1 MRIGLGID
9 THQLIPGK
17 LIRLGGVDIPS
28 DVSIKAHSDGDI
40 IYHAI
45 ADSILGAIGA
55 GDIGDHFPDTDP
67 KNKDLDS
74 EVIVRLAI
82 EKALSMNL
90 ILNNL
95 DITLLLESPKIS
107 DYKDKIKNRLASIF
121 GHVTKDYYEQQAAAM
136 QPPPMSDDDD
146 KHISFE
152 KNMFA
157 IQDKISNF
165 GFDLIDNN
173 IINIKA
179 STSESLGFIGKG
191 QGVTCYC
198 ITSLRDF

>member
-17 LIRLGGVDIPS
+17 SIRLGGVDIPS
-28 DVSIKAHSDGDI
+28 NVSIKAHSDGDI
-40 IYHAI
+40 IYHSI

-82 EKALSMNL
+82 EKSLSMNL

-107 DYKDKIKNRLASIF
+107 DYKNEIKENLVKIFMEA
-121 GHVTKDYYEQQAAAM
+121 TKDHYT
-136 QPPPMSDDDD
+136 D
-146 KHISFE
+146 
-152 KNMFA
+152 NMF
-157 IQDKISNF
+157 
-165 GFDLIDNN
+165 
-173 IINIKA
+173 NIKA

-191 QGVTCYC
+191 EGVTCYC
-198 ITSLRDF
+198 IASLKYL

>member
-67 KNKDLDS
+67 KNKNLDS
-74 EVIVRLAI
+74 RIIMELAI
-82 EKALSMNL
+82 QKAILMKL
-90 ILNNL
+90 TLNNL
-95 DITLLLESPKIS
+95 DVTLLLESPKIS
-107 DYKDKIKNRLASIF
+107 KYKSLMKINIMKIF
-121 GHVTKDYYEQQAAAM
+121 NEANT
-136 QPPPMSDDDD
+136 
-146 KHISFE
+146 
-152 KNMFA
+152 
-157 IQDKISNF
+157 
-165 GFDLIDNN
+165 N
-173 IINIKA
+173 IKVNESMINIKA
-179 STSESLGFIGKG
+179 STEESLGFIGEG
-191 QGVTCYC
+191 RGVTCYC
-198 ITSLRDF
+198 MSSLKEF

>member
-17 LIRLGGVDIPS
+17 SIRLGGVDIPS
-28 DVSIKAHSDGDI
+28 NVSIKAHSDGDI
-40 IYHAI
+40 IYHSI

-74 EVIVRLAI
+74 EVIVRIAV

-107 DYKDKIKNRLASIF
+107 DYKNEIKENLVKIFMEA
-121 GHVTKDYYEQQAAAM
+121 TKDHYT
-136 QPPPMSDDDD
+136 D
-146 KHISFE
+146 
-152 KNMFA
+152 NMF
-157 IQDKISNF
+157 
-165 GFDLIDNN
+165 
-173 IINIKA
+173 NIKA

-191 QGVTCYC
+191 QGVNCYC
-198 ITSLRDF
+198 IVSLKYL

>member
-95 DITLLLESPKIS
+95 DVTLLLESPKIS
-107 DYKDKIKNRLASIF
+107 DYKNEIKENLIKVFMEATK
-121 GHVTKDYYEQQAAAM
+121 GHYTN
-136 QPPPMSDDDD
+136 
-146 KHISFE
+146 
-152 KNMFA
+152 NMF
-157 IQDKISNF
+157 
-165 GFDLIDNN
+165 
-173 IINIKA
+173 NIKA

-191 QGVTCYC
+191 EGVTCYC
-198 ITSLRDF
+198 ITSLEDL

>member
-17 LIRLGGVDIPS
+17 SMRLGGVDIPS
-28 DVSIKAHSDGDI
+28 NVSIKAHSDGDI
-40 IYHAI
+40 IYHSI

-74 EVIVRLAI
+74 EVIVRIAV

-107 DYKDKIKNRLASIF
+107 DYKNQIKENLIKIFMEATED
-121 GHVTKDYYEQQAAAM
+121 HYTD
-136 QPPPMSDDDD
+136 
-146 KHISFE
+146 
-152 KNMFA
+152 NMF
-157 IQDKISNF
+157 
-165 GFDLIDNN
+165 
-173 IINIKA
+173 NIKA

-191 QGVTCYC
+191 EGVTCYC
-198 ITSLRDF
+198 IASLKYL

>member
-95 DITLLLESPKIS
+95 DVTLLLESPKIS
-107 DYKDKIKNRLASIF
+107 DYKNEIKENLIKIFMEATK
-121 GHVTKDYYEQQAAAM
+121 GHYTN
-136 QPPPMSDDDD
+136 
-146 KHISFE
+146 
-152 KNMFA
+152 NMF
-157 IQDKISNF
+157 
-165 GFDLIDNN
+165 
-173 IINIKA
+173 NIKA

-191 QGVTCYC
+191 EGVTCYC
-198 ITSLRDF
+198 ITSLEDL

>member
-17 LIRLGGVDIPS
+17 LIKLGGVSIPS
-28 DVSIKAHSDGDI
+28 NVSIKAHSDGDI

-74 EVIVRLAI
+74 RVIVMLAI
-82 EKALSMNL
+82 KKALSMKL

-107 DYKDKIKNRLASIF
+107 DYKNEIKKNLIKIFVEA
-121 GHVTKDYYEQQAAAM
+121 TKDNYAE
-136 QPPPMSDDDD
+136 
-146 KHISFE
+146 
-152 KNMFA
+152 NMF
-157 IQDKISNF
+157 
-165 GFDLIDNN
+165 
-173 IINIKA
+173 NIKA

-198 ITSLRDF
+198 IASLKNL

>member
-17 LIRLGGVDIPS
+17 SMRLGGVDIS
-28 DVSIKAHSDGDI
+28 SNASIKAHSDGDI
-40 IYHAI
+40 IYHSI

-67 KNKDLDS
+67 KNKGLDS
-74 EVIVRLAI
+74 RVIVMLAI
-82 EKALSMNL
+82 KKALSMKL

-107 DYKDKIKNRLASIF
+107 DYKNEIKENLLKIFMEA
-121 GHVTKDYYEQQAAAM
+121 TKEHYTD
-136 QPPPMSDDDD
+136 
-146 KHISFE
+146 
-152 KNMFA
+152 NMF
-157 IQDKISNF
+157 
-165 GFDLIDNN
+165 
-173 IINIKA
+173 NIKA

-191 QGVTCYC
+191 EGVTCYC
-198 ITSLRDF
+198 IVSLKYL

>member
-17 LIRLGGVDIPS
+17 SMRLGGVDIPS
-28 DVSIKAHSDGDI
+28 NVSIKAHSDGDI
-40 IYHAI
+40 IYHSI

-107 DYKDKIKNRLASIF
+107 DYKNEIKENLIKIFMEATED
-121 GHVTKDYYEQQAAAM
+121 HYTD
-136 QPPPMSDDDD
+136 
-146 KHISFE
+146 
-152 KNMFA
+152 NMF
-157 IQDKISNF
+157 
-165 GFDLIDNN
+165 
-173 IINIKA
+173 NIKA

-191 QGVTCYC
+191 EGVTCYC
-198 ITSLRDF
+198 IVSLRYL

>member
-17 LIRLGGVDIPS
+17 SMRLGGVDIPS
-28 DVSIKAHSDGDI
+28 NASIKAHSDGDI
-40 IYHAI
+40 IYHSI

-67 KNKDLDS
+67 KNKGLDS
-74 EVIVRLAI
+74 RVIVILAI
-82 EKALSMNL
+82 KKALSMNL

-107 DYKDKIKNRLASIF
+107 DYKNEIKENLIKIFMEATK
-121 GHVTKDYYEQQAAAM
+121 GHYTD
-136 QPPPMSDDDD
+136 
-146 KHISFE
+146 
-152 KNMFA
+152 NMF
-157 IQDKISNF
+157 
-165 GFDLIDNN
+165 
-173 IINIKA
+173 NIKA

-191 QGVTCYC
+191 EGVTCYC
-198 ITSLRDF
+198 IVSLKYL